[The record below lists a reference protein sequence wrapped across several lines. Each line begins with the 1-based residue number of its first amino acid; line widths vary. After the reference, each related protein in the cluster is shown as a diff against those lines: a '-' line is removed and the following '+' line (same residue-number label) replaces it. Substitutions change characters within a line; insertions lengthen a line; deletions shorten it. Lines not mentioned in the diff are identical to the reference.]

1 MSESQASKTYE
12 FKAEIKQ
19 LLEIITHSIYT
30 NREIFLRE
38 LISNASDALDK
49 VRFLQQSGQD
59 VIEPDTELNIA
70 ISVDTEKKVITIKD
84 TGIGMTES
92 ELVDHIGTIAKSGSA
107 DFLKSV
113 TEQQGDASGII
124 GKFGVGFYSVF
135 MVADKVVLTTRSAQP
150 DAQPM
155 AWISDGLG
163 SFSMEPAQGDI
174 ARGTTIEIHLKSST
188 EEFADVDRIKSII
201 KTHSSFIS
209 FPILVA
215 DEKVNTIA
223 ALWREPKTSVTK
235 EQYEEF
241 YKFLTYDSNAPMETI
256 HIQVDAPVQF
266 TSLLFV
272 PEHSMDMFGAYNK
285 DYGLDLYVRRV
296 LIQRQAEELLPEYLG
311 FIKGVVDTEDLPL
324 NISRETLQENVVLR
338 KIASTVTKQALNRLK
353 KLAKDDAE
361 KYATFFKAHEKTFKL
376 GYSDYANRDDFAE
389 LVRFNSSSMEKS
401 DELVSFEDYVGRMKE
416 GQTEIYYLSGPSR
429 DALELTPHMEIFRKK
444 GIEVLYLFEPIDE
457 FIMDALRKYKDF
469 DLKSA
474 EHVDT
479 AALKDFAD
487 AAEDEKPVEELDEK
501 GKTDLDALIGEIRQI
516 LGDKVTDVRLS
527 ERLSKSPS
535 CLVSP
540 DGDVTSHMQ
549 KIMRLVTKDTSVP
562 KKVLEINKDHPL
574 IRNLIR
580 IHQNSP
586 SDPFISTAV
595 EQLYESALLMEG
607 YLSDPHKMVSR
618 INSLLENSSSWY
630 AQMKNLS

>member
-84 TGIGMTES
+84 TGIGMTET

-113 TEQQGDASGII
+113 AAQNGDASGII

-135 MVADKVVLTTRSAQP
+135 MVADKVVLTTKSARP
-150 DAQPM
+150 DSQAM
-155 AWISDGLG
+155 VWESDGLG
-163 SFSMEPAQGDI
+163 AFAMEPAQADVN
-174 ARGTTIEIHLKSST
+174 RGTTIEIYLKST
-188 EEFADVDRIKSII
+188 AEDFADLERIKSVI
-201 KTHSSFIS
+201 KQHSSFIS
-209 FPILVA
+209 FPILV
-215 DEKVNTIA
+215 DEEKVNTIA

-241 YKFLTYDSNAPMETI
+241 YKFLTYDSKAPLETI
-256 HIQVDAPVQF
+256 HVQVDAPVQF
-266 TSLLFV
+266 TSLMFI
-272 PEHSMDMFGAYNK
+272 PEQSMDMFGAYNK

-296 LIQRQAEELLPEYLG
+296 LIQKQAEELLPEYLG

-338 KIASTVTKQALNRLK
+338 KIASTITKQALSRLK
-353 KLAKDDAE
+353 KMAKDDAE
-361 KYATFFKAHEKTFKL
+361 KYATFFKAHEKNFKL
-376 GYSDYANRDDFAE
+376 GYSDYANQEDFAE
-389 LVRFNSSSMEKS
+389 LIRFNSSVAEDSS
-401 DELVSFEDYVGRMKE
+401 ELVSLEQYVSRMKE
-416 GQTEIYYLSGPSR
+416 GQKEIYYLSGPSR

-457 FIMDALRKYKDF
+457 FIMDTVRKYKDF
-469 DLKSA
+469 ELKSA

-487 AAEDEKPVEELDEK
+487 AAADEKPVEELDEQ
-501 GKTDLDALIGEIRQI
+501 GKTGLDALIAQVREI

-562 KKVLEINKDHPL
+562 QKVLELNKDHPL
-574 IRNLIR
+574 IRNMIR
-580 IHQNSP
+580 IHQNDP
-586 SDPFISTAV
+586 SDPFIATAV

-607 YLSDPHKMVSR
+607 YLSDPHKMVGR
-618 INSLLENSSSWY
+618 INSLLENSSTWY
-630 AQMKNLS
+630 AQMKNLG